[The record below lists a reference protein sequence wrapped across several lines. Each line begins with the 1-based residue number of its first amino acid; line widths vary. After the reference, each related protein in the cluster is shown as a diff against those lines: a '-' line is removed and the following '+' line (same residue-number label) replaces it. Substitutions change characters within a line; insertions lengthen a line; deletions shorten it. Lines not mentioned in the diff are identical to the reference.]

1 MTRPRSRQVE
11 GPTLL
16 DHAARRGAF
25 GGPEAP
31 LADRMRPRSLDEI
44 VGQAP
49 LLARGKPLR
58 EAINKME
65 KDLNATIRANTTEV
79 AVFTKQ
85 VEKIEK
91 TRAELNT
98 MRTVMLYRIRRV
110 LSDEQHRKVQAMMER
125 RESERRRQD
134 DRRH

>member
-1 MTRPRSRQVE
+1 M
-11 GPTLL
+11 
-16 DHAARRGAF
+16 A
-25 GGPEAP
+25 
-31 LADRMRPRSLDEI
+31 EI
-44 VGQAP
+44 GLSAGQSATIDGIFKSE
-49 LLARGKPLR
+49 LEKMKPLR